1 MLGSCGRRNL
11 AHSDDPACNSRAV
24 KKPLPHGLA
33 FAPVKV
39 GVLIDI
45 DMGTKE
51 DFLAALRM
59 GFDEA
64 HADGVILRPVE
75 LVVKEAIGLPRL
87 EARNTIDGYRELVAD
102 GVLCVIGP
110 LITDNSLALAAVID
124 EARVPAVTWTGTDR
138 YHGAYCFNLG
148 NGGLAEEA
156 AIMAAWIR
164 RQGHTT
170 VGMIHEIS
178 PGGVEYAS
186 NFRYYAAREKRDVL
200 IEAYTTQIP
209 DDLEAV
215 LRKIRDQRPDCLAYL
230 GYGYPTI
237 LMGPMFQRLGWDPP
251 RIMTTAFQFCYAKP
265 EWMAALEGWYGID
278 QMCEQNPRLQP
289 VLDRFAAR
297 IGKRRDHTV
306 TALSYD
312 TARLIAEGLA
322 RANLLTPQGVKEG
335 LEKVRMLP
343 AVNGG
348 PRTHM
353 SLGPYDHKAYKGD
366 WLVIRR
372 IAGGKT
378 VFVDLHQP

>member
-1 MLGSCGRRNL
+1 MAGPTKR
-11 AHSDDPACNSRAV
+11 
-24 KKPLPHGLA
+24 LPHGLP

-45 DMGTKE
+45 DMGTKD
-51 DFLAALRM
+51 DFLACLRFA
-59 GFDEA
+59 FDEA
-64 HADGVILRPVE
+64 HEAGVVTRPVE

-87 EARNTIDGYRELVAD
+87 EAKNTIDGYLDLVRQ
-102 GVLCVIGP
+102 GVLCTIGP
-110 LITDNSLALAAVID
+110 LITDNSIALAPVID
-124 EARVPAVTWTGTDR
+124 ETGVSAVTWTGTDR
-138 YHGAYCFNLG
+138 YHGEFCFNLG

-156 AIMAAWIR
+156 AIMATWIR
-164 RQGHTT
+164 RSGYRT

-186 NFRYYAAREKRDVL
+186 NFRWYAAREGLDVL
-200 IEAYTTQIP
+200 IEAYTTQVP
-209 DDLEAV
+209 GDLEAV

-237 LMGPMFQRLGWDPP
+237 LMGPMFRSLGWDPP

-265 EWMAALEGWYGID
+265 EWMAALEGWVGID
-278 QMCEQNPRLQP
+278 QMCERNPLLQP
-289 VLDRFAAR
+289 MLDRFAAVR
-297 IGKRRDHTV
+297 GKRCDHTV

-312 TARLIAEGLA
+312 TARLVAEGIA
-322 RANLLTPQGVKEG
+322 RANLLTPRGVKEG
-335 LEKVRMLP
+335 LERVRMLP

-353 SLGPYDHKAYKGD
+353 SLGPWDHKAYKGD

-372 IAGGKT
+372 IEGGRT
-378 VFVDLHQP
+378 VFVDLHDPANPAPPPR

>member
-1 MLGSCGRRNL
+1 
-11 AHSDDPACNSRAV
+11 
-24 KKPLPHGLA
+24 
-33 FAPVKV
+33 
-39 GVLIDI
+39 
-45 DMGTKE
+45 MGTKD

-59 GFDEA
+59 GFEEA
-64 HADGVILRPVE
+64 RADGVILRPVE
-75 LVVKEAIGLPRL
+75 LVVREAIGLPRL
-87 EARNTIDGYRELVAD
+87 EAQNTIDGYRALVEA

-110 LITDNSLALAAVID
+110 LITDNSLALAPVI
-124 EARVPAVTWTGTDR
+124 EAAGVPAVTWTGTDR

-164 RQGHTT
+164 RQGHKT

-186 NFRYYAAREKRDVL
+186 NFRHYAARAGLEVL
-200 IEAYTTQIP
+200 IEAYTTQMP

-237 LMGPMFQRLGWDPP
+237 LMGPMFPSLGWDPP

-278 QMCEQNPRLQP
+278 QMCEQNPRLGP

-297 IGKRRDHTV
+297 VGARRDHTV

-312 TARLIAEGLA
+312 TARLIAEGIG
-322 RANLLTPQGVKEG
+322 RANLLTPRGVKDG

-366 WLVIRR
+366 WLLVRR
-372 IAGGKT
+372 IVGGKT
-378 VFVDLHQP
+378 VFVDLYEP